1 MKIKIVSNFSKR
13 KDRDRE
19 IYRSNDMNIEHEL
32 KMRIVIK
39 IIKETKKEIVI
50 GKEKKNQNRRPF
62 HWETQ
67 RPTSRVDRSI
77 ISFLFLMGY

>member
-50 GKEKKNQNRRPF
+50 GKEKKIKTEDLFIGKHN
-62 HWETQ
+62 
-67 RPTSRVDRSI
+67 DRQVVWIGVLS
-77 ISFLFLMGY
+77 LFFS